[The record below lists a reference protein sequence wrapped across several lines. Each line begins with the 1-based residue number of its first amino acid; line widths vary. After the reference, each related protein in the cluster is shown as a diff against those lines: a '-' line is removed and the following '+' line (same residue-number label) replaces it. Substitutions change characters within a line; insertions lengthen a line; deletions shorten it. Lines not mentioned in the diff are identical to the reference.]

1 MNNGDI
7 LRRIRY
13 TFDFEDDQMI
23 DLFAKG
29 GKEVTRAEV
38 SNWLKKDDHEDY
50 VGINDKQLATFLNGF
65 IIMKRGEKDDGPPK
79 AEKTLTNNIILRKL
93 KIALTLK
100 SDDIVDLLK
109 LVGFQV
115 SPHEITALFRKP
127 DQKQYRKCKDQF
139 LRNFLHGMQVKYR
152 S

>member
-13 TFDFEDDQMI
+13 TFDFGDDQMI

-50 VGINDKQLATFLNGF
+50 IGINDKQLATFLNGL
-65 IIMKRGEKDDGPPK
+65 IIMNRGEKDGGPPK

-100 SDDIVDLLK
+100 SDDIVDILK
-109 LVGFQV
+109 LAGFQV

-139 LRNFLHGMQVKYR
+139 LRNFLHGMQIRYR
-152 S
+152 R

>member
-13 TFDFEDDQMI
+13 TFDFGDDKMI
-23 DLFAKG
+23 SLFALG

-38 SNWLKKDDHEDY
+38 SNWLKKEDHEDY
-50 VGINDKQLATFLNGF
+50 VSIIDKQLATFLNGF
-65 IIMKRGEKDDGPPK
+65 IILNRGQKEEGPPK

-100 SDDIVDLLK
+100 SEDIVDILNLT
-109 LVGFQV
+109 GFQV
-115 SPHEITALFRKP
+115 SPHEVTALFRKP

-139 LRNFLHGMQVKYR
+139 LRNFLHGMQIRYR